1 MLAAKR
7 KDFEVKQA
15 IAPLSDAALTDM
27 IGELEFQI
35 AELEMEK
42 EDLEKKVKTLD
53 EQLVEARNGKIY
65 EDFVKD
71 GKNFVN
77 LISRQGT
84 LVENLRNEKKQIQ

>member
-7 KDFEVKQA
+7 KDFEEKQA

-35 AELEMEK
+35 AELEMEN

-53 EQLVEARNGKIY
+53 E
-65 EDFVKD
+65 
-71 GKNFVN
+71 
-77 LISRQGT
+77 
-84 LVENLRNEKKQIQ
+84 